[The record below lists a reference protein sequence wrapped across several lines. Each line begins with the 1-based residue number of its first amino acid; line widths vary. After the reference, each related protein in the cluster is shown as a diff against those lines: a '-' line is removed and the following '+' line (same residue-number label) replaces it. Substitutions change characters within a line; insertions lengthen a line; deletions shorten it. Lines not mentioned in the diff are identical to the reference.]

1 MTPMTGSG
9 TTRRVMAASFRS
21 SRGYLVAVLAVMMT
35 LAAAWSYVTR
45 QKLDGALAAGATESL
60 DRAHALFDVLRART
74 QDSLRSQCGV
84 LVEDPRLKSTL
95 STEGIDEA
103 TVADILGELGRLRQT
118 GFLLV
123 LTPEGRVFAEAGA
136 AELRGLDLSASSVV
150 KQARGARNAVVG
162 SWVIGGKIIDLAVTA
177 IQFDQAPV
185 AYLVLGQ
192 PVDTELVNAVTA
204 GTGIAVA
211 VSAGAEALLL
221 SATDDQTRSV
231 LQAVAHDGRVARPHA
246 VELGEVCYLVATVEL
261 EDTVSSHPR
270 LTLVRPLTP
279 ERKIFEI
286 FAWLL
291 WLPIGLVALG
301 VALAGQRARY
311 RAS

>member
-1 MTPMTGSG
+1 MTPMAGSG
-9 TTRRVMAASFRS
+9 PTFRVMATPLRGG
-21 SRGYLVAVLAVMMT
+21 RGYLVAILAIMTT
-35 LAAAWSYVTR
+35 LAAAWAFVAR
-45 QKLDGALAAGATESL
+45 QQLDGALAAQAAERL

-84 LVEDPRLKSTL
+84 LVEDPRLKSSL
-95 STEGIDEA
+95 STDGIDEA
-103 TVADILGELGRLRQT
+103 TVADILIELGRLRRT

-150 KQARGARNAVVG
+150 KQARGARSAVVG

-177 IQFDQAPV
+177 IQFDQAVV

-192 PVDTELVNAVTA
+192 AVDTELVNAVTA

-221 SATDDQTRSV
+221 SATDDQTRAV
-231 LQAVAHDGRVARPHA
+231 LQAIARDGSLARPHA
-246 VELGEVCYLVATVEL
+246 VELGGVIYLVTTVEL
-261 EDTVSSHPR
+261 ADTVPSHPR
-270 LTLVRPLTP
+270 LTLVYPLTP
-279 ERKIFEI
+279 GRTIFEI
-286 FAWLL
+286 FAWFL
-291 WLPIGLVALG
+291 WLPIGLVAIG
-301 VALAGQRARY
+301 VALASQRDRY